1 MGYRALVLALILWG
15 RYRTSTVF
23 AFADI
28 TMTLSALVNLIALTL
43 LCNVGLRLL
52 ADYDKQR
59 KAGIVEPVLTAS
71 AFNDVNIDK
80 SIWTAPTAEPVEI
93 PAIVPSHR

>member
-1 MGYRALVLALILWG
+1 MVLLGFRALVLALILWG
-15 RYRTSTVF
+15 AVQDLSTVF

-59 KAGIVEPVLTAS
+59 KTAIVEPVLTTS
-71 AFNDVNIDK
+71 VNIDK
-80 SIWTAPTAEPVEI
+80 SIWTAPTAEPVEN

>member
-1 MGYRALVLALILWG
+1 MVLLGFRALVLALILWG
-15 RYRTSTVF
+15 AVQDLSTVF

-52 ADYDKQR
+52 ADYDRQ
-59 KAGIVEPVLTAS
+59 AS
-71 AFNDVNIDK
+71 
-80 SIWTAPTAEPVEI
+80 SS
-93 PAIVPSHR
+93 PS